1 MLNFTKSLSGVAAL
15 ALLTAAAVSAQ
26 DKLSA
31 QDRKFMMDAAKGG
44 MMEVHMGKMGLDK
57 GSSSGVKALSQRL
70 IDDHSKGND
79 ELMALAKQKGVTL
92 PADGPS
98 MPSRLTSLSGAD
110 FDREFAK
117 MAVSDHE
124 KDIAEFEK
132 EASSGTNGDVKA
144 WASKTLPVLRA
155 HLEAARA
162 LSGSSSN

>member
-1 MLNFTKSLSGVAAL
+1 
-15 ALLTAAAVSAQ
+15 
-26 DKLSA
+26 
-31 QDRKFMMDAAKGG
+31 
-44 MMEVHMGKMGLDK
+44 
-57 GSSSGVKALSQRL
+57 
-70 IDDHSKGND
+70 
-79 ELMALAKQKGVTL
+79 
-92 PADGPS
+92 
-98 MPSRLTSLSGAD
+98 
-110 FDREFAK
+110 